1 MIVLIKVA
9 TRMLT
14 TTVFFSKKNIF
25 TCKKSTNLMR
35 EKYSLLQLDH
45 KKLNY
50 TQIHTEKNGPNNR
63 LFKKEKSD
71 NLLHKF

>member
-1 MIVLIKVA
+1 
-9 TRMLT
+9 
-14 TTVFFSKKNIF
+14 
-25 TCKKSTNLMR
+25 MR